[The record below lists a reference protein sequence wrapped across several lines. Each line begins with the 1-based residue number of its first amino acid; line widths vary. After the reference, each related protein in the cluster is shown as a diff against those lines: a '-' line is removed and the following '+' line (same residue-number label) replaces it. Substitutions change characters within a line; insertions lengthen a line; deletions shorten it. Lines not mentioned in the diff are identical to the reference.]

1 MHPIRHAPVYGMA
14 SDDAR
19 RCALRQV
26 KLSLSLLAVTVAG
39 MVMAGA
45 GLLSLPSAPSRP
57 EPRLEIAIEPPVAGP
72 LPSGYPDMET
82 TVLSSLR

>member
-1 MHPIRHAPVYGMA
+1 MHPIRLAPVYGMA
-14 SDDAR
+14 SDDGR

-39 MVMAGA
+39 IVMAGA
-45 GLLSLPSAPSRP
+45 GLLSRPSAPSRP
-57 EPRLEIAIEPPVAGP
+57 EPRLEIAIEPPVAGS
-72 LPSGYPDMET
+72 LRSGYPDMET